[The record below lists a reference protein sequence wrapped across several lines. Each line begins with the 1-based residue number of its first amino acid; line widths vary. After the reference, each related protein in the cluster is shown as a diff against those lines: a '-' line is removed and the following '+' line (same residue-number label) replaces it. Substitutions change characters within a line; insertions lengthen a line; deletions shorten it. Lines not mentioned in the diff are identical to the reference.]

1 MVGSTLGGM
10 ITGKEGFSARNIC
23 DLAAFVG
30 ESGKVPSEARYIP
43 MDNDASSLHTR
54 PSLLVRIRDPQDA
67 ESWRSFV
74 ELYTPP
80 VLRYCRLRDCNT
92 PTSADVTQEVM
103 AQVARSMRSF
113 RYAPEGG
120 RFRDWLGTIT
130 RRKVNRHL
138 TKRNLGTEGGG
149 GNDTPEGVNNP
160 RVIEAD
166 PDWSAEF
173 NAKSLGLRRESSSLV
188 RSRNVERVCWCLA
201 RESNRGPDCCC
212 SWRVSRSGLCRQV
225 ESLEA
230 ARRRGAHT
238 GRRLPIGAYETM
250 TCLSAEAW
258 NGF

>member
-1 MVGSTLGGM
+1 M
-10 ITGKEGFSARNIC
+10 
-23 DLAAFVG
+23 
-30 ESGKVPSEARYIP
+30 
-43 MDNDASSLHTR
+43 
-54 PSLLVRIRDPQDA
+54 
-67 ESWRSFV
+67 

-80 VLRYCRLRDCNT
+80 VLRYCRLRGLQDADA
-92 PTSADVTQEVM
+92 ADVTQEVM

-173 NAKSLGLRRESSSLV
+173 NAQILGAAL
-188 RSRNVERVCWCLA
+188 ERVRPLFGPATWNAFAGVWL
-201 RESNRGPDCCC
+201 ENRTAAQTAAALG
-212 SWRVSRSGLCRQV
+212 V
-225 ESLEA
+225 SLEA
-230 ARRRGAHT
+230 VYVAKSKVLKRLEEEVLTLAEDFPLAHT
-238 GRRLPIGAYETM
+238 KP
-250 TCLSAEAW
+250 
-258 NGF
+258 